1 MMWGKKNE
9 PEAAPKTPPR
19 DSGFASIN
27 ACRRAINMMD
37 NVPNEAKNKA
47 RDLLD
52 QSEEELN
59 NGNRDKAKQL
69 HHSARHLSGIP
80 EDAWHQ
86 ELDVH
91 LAQKW
96 RTEQSGI

>member
-1 MMWGKKNE
+1 
-9 PEAAPKTPPR
+9 
-19 DSGFASIN
+19 
-27 ACRRAINMMD
+27 MMD

-80 EDAWHQ
+80 EESGTKSLMFTWPKVED
-86 ELDVH
+86 
-91 LAQKW
+91 
-96 RTEQSGI
+96 RTERNLIDWLMNWQCREGMQKIRSPKCPNP